1 MVRHY
6 ADIIVSLKK
15 DLGKAGYNVNPH
27 PPRSKPDHLD
37 SNRASRMYLAIE
49 RAGRKKIR
57 EDELLSYLINTYQFD
72 WFKKKNKAHRGLG
85 VKNRKALTTTP
96 ARHTEQTDTF
106 DLDKHIKSILPD
118 IQTLL
123 LLTHPVR
130 IVLKPRRPCRFIL
143 HPSMKPV

>member
-1 MVRHY
+1 MVLYY
-6 ADIIVSLKK
+6 ADILVSLKK
-15 DLGKAGYNVNPH
+15 DLAKAGYNVNPH
-27 PPRSKPDHLD
+27 PPKKAPDRLD
-37 SNRASRMYLAIE
+37 YNRASRMYLAIE
-49 RAGRKKIR
+49 RAGHEKIR
-57 EDELLSYLINTYQFD
+57 EDELLSYLINKYEFD
-72 WFKKKNKAHRGLG
+72 WFKKKNKAHRGLA
-85 VKNRKALTTTP
+85 VKKRKGTHDYP

-143 HPSMKPV
+143 HPSMKPF